1 MHDEPGL
8 NKTLLCLATMAGA
21 LVMAI
26 MPVSASAQQAPPSGS
41 ALDGIYS
48 CADLT
53 DPTARLACF
62 DAAVARVRADEA
74 SGALI
79 ALDQPRAEAV
89 RREAFGFSV
98 PSLFRLRRP
107 SAAAAT
113 GATAGAQTAPASAE
127 APEEE
132 SQTFSIVRVSQRQS
146 GTVITTE
153 SGQIWALTDPRTL
166 EGRANPPFNV
176 QIRRAMLGSFIMQV
190 EGRNRGYRVRRVE

>member
-8 NKTLLCLATMAGA
+8 NKTLLCLAMSAGA
-21 LVMAI
+21 LVMAST
-26 MPVSASAQQAPPSGS
+26 PFSALAQQAPPAGS
-41 ALDGIYS
+41 ALDSIYS

-53 DPTARLACF
+53 DPAARLACY

-107 SAAAAT
+107 SPVTSPGAAPTVSATPAIAAT
-113 GATAGAQTAPASAE
+113 
-127 APEEE
+127 PEED
-132 SQTFSIVRVSQRQS
+132 SQTFSIVRVAQRPS

-153 SGQIWALTDPRTL
+153 SGQVWALLDPRTL
-166 EGRANPPFNV
+166 EGRASPPFQV
-176 QIRRAMLGSFIMQV
+176 RIRRATLGSFIMQV

>member
-8 NKTLLCLATMAGA
+8 NKTVLCLAMAAGA
-21 LVMAI
+21 LVITA
-26 MPVSASAQQAPPSGS
+26 MPVSALAQLAQPPGS
-41 ALDGIYS
+41 ALNSIYS
-48 CADLT
+48 CADLA

-62 DAAVARVRADEA
+62 DAAVARLRADEA

-98 PSLFRLRRP
+98 PSLFRLRNP
-107 SAAAAT
+107 SAVT
-113 GATAGAQTAPASAE
+113 SQGTAPAVAPAASIAE
-127 APEEE
+127 AAEEE
-132 SQTFSIVRVSQRQS
+132 SQTFSIVRVSQRPS

-153 SGQIWALTDPRTL
+153 SGQVWALTDPRTL
-166 EGRANPPFNV
+166 EGRANTPFQV
-176 QIRRAMLGSFIMQV
+176 RIRRATLGSFIMQV